1 MLSTIIFLGILL
13 LSLLLYASAWG
24 FFLHIGLLFTKAE
37 KATLNRVLIT
47 TVALFAF
54 QIIFGLLILF
64 LPISSATPILVAE
77 CIRLLLGIAIPL
89 AVIMRLFRLSLV
101 KTVLTLLATTPAIVF
116 YFLFTLLIQKPF
128 LCDAYTAPTISMAPT
143 LLSEHRRGTCS
154 ECGEISFSSGR
165 APQSSPARHELGIC
179 SNFHM
184 TELKNIS
191 DEVFPADRFIVMK
204 VLKPKRWDVVTYK
217 LPSNPGSLHV
227 RRVVGLPGETVMID
241 NGMVWINGKSVE
253 LPPELSGISYRSTL
267 QVDSPE
273 HDFWGSRERQ
283 AKLGPDEYFVLGD
296 FSVSSLDSRF
306 YGEGAA
312 GHNPFAIPE
321 SHIVGVVTHRYGP
334 SGRFRILR

>member
-1 MLSTIIFLGILL
+1 MLSTTIFLAVLL
-13 LSLLLYASAWG
+13 LCLLLYASVWG
-24 FFLHIGLLFTKAE
+24 FLLRIGLLFTKAE

-54 QIIFGLLILF
+54 QIIFDLLFLF
-64 LPISSATPILVAE
+64 LPISSAIPMLVAE
-77 CIRLLLGIAIPL
+77 CIRLLLGIAIPF

-116 YFLFTLLIQKPF
+116 YFLFVLLIQKPF
-128 LCDAYTAPTISMAPT
+128 LVDAYTAPTISMAPT

-165 APQSSPARHELGIC
+165 APQSSSARHELGIC

-184 TELKNIS
+184 TELQNIS
-191 DEVFPADRFIVMK
+191 DEVFPADRFVVMK
-204 VLKPKRWDVVTYK
+204 VLKPKRWDIVTYK
-217 LPSNPGSLHV
+217 LPSNPASLHA
-227 RRVVGLPGETVMID
+227 RRVVGLPGEKIMID
-241 NGMVWINGKSVE
+241 NGRIWVNDQRLD
-253 LPPELSGISYRSTL
+253 LPTELSGISYRLAITG
-267 QVDSPE
+267 DSP
-273 HDFWGSRERQ
+273 DDAYWGSRERQ
-283 AKLGPDEYFVLGD
+283 ATLGPDEYFVLGD

-312 GHNPFAIPE
+312 GHNPFAIPK